1 MLRHLFTSTI
11 ILSGAAVMATSASA
25 QNYDAYTQQAQNYAG
40 AATETGLDAH
50 SACKSGESKRK
61 LIGGALG
68 GAAGS
73 YAGAKL
79 GGDDETKGA
88 VIGGLVGGVAGY
100 GLADKTIDC
109 DPVYEDRYG
118 QPYADTQTYNGAGHA
133 GSTYSHGST
142 YSRPAPSY
150 AHTASSG
157 GYAQPAHYTQ
167 PASYAAQTASVGQN
181 VYTERTY
188 VSTHPAYSDP
198 SYGADMRRIYVD
210 RQAPRLTQAGTI
222 YAPAQSETVRYAVP
236 ATYQAAA
243 PAPSYSQTQPTI
255 YRASTPSSSSRVPVR
270 HMMSG
275 RRHMHGKYACT
286 QAH

>member
-11 ILSGAAVMATSASA
+11 IFSGAALMASSASA
-25 QNYDAYTQQAQNYAG
+25 QNYDAYAQQAQSYAASAQG
-40 AATETGLDAH
+40 QGLDAH
-50 SACKSGESKRK
+50 SACKSGETKRK

-73 YAGAKL
+73 YVGAKL

-118 QPYADTQTYNGAGHA
+118 QPYANTQAYNGAGHA
-133 GSTYSHGST
+133 GPAYSQEATYSQ
-142 YSRPAPSY
+142 PAPSY
-150 AHTASSG
+150 PQTVTHGAA
-157 GYAQPAHYTQ
+157 YTQ
-167 PASYAAQTASVGQN
+167 PARYAAPQAPTAQGG
-181 VYTERTY
+181 YGERVY
-188 VSTHPAYSDP
+188 VSNHPAYSDP

-210 RQAPRLTQAGTI
+210 RQAPTLTQASTT
-222 YAPAQSETVRYAVP
+222 YAPAQVETVRYAP
-236 ATYQAAA
+236 RATYQAAA
-243 PAPSYSQTQPTI
+243 PTQTYSQTQPAV
-255 YRASTPSSSSRVPVR
+255 YRASTSSRVPVR

-275 RRHMHGKYACT
+275 QRHMHGKYTCT